1 MKATTFKLFRKKNKH
16 EIEILNNCTNLD
28 TLLKLILEKISH
40 NQLLKVGIKKAIAL
54 AKKMKVK
61 PNLKDQLNE
70 LSLGSDKMHV
80 KNKEDTEESHDVT
93 KDDIDKI
100 LDNFT
105 NKSEDFF
112 KDSFNFATLAGEN
125 DLRQTL
131 SIVRELEFDIF
142 ELEERTNGNELF
154 VLIMHLMMKDNY
166 LNDFNI
172 TQKRLK
178 NFAYTVQSSY
188 NDIPYHNKTHAADV

>member
-1 MKATTFKLFRKKNKH
+1 M
-16 EIEILNNCTNLD
+16 
-28 TLLKLILEKISH
+28 ILEKVSQ

-178 NFAYTVQSSY
+178 NFAYTVQSNY